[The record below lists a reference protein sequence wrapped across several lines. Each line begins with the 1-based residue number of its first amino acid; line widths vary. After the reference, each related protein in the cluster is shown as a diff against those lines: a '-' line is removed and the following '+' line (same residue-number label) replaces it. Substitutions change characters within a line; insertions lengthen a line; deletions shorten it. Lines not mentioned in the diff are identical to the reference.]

1 MDRLA
6 KGFRVQL
13 GYVIPVDE
21 LDRIAI
27 AKLEDGKILLG
38 GGRYDG
44 AAYICGYA
52 IEVALKARICR
63 TLDWVDFPSTNGEF
77 QAYRSF
83 QTHALEV
90 LLRLSGHEARI
101 KRDHF
106 APWNEVASWTPESRY
121 YAIGKIQKAEAELM
135 IRSVEQLLEA
145 I

>member
-1 MDRLA
+1 M
-6 KGFRVQL
+6 
-13 GYVIPVDE
+13 IPVEE

-27 AKLEDGKILLG
+27 AKLEDGKTRLG

-52 IEVALKARICR
+52 VEVALKARICR

-83 QTHALEV
+83 QTHDLEV
-90 LLRLSGHEARI
+90 LLRLSGQEQRI

-106 APWNEVASWTPESRY
+106 ALWNAG
-121 YAIGKIQKAEAELM
+121 AA
-135 IRSVEQLLEA
+135 
-145 I
+145 